1 MRNVDCGLRN
11 EECGLWNV
19 ECGMWNGE
27 WGVWNV
33 ECGIVIHYSLFTTY
47 NLIDD
52 DSKFVQYD
60 RRKVDSICHHGG
72 TLLVSAT
79 TISGTD

>member
-1 MRNVDCGLRN
+1 MRNG
-11 EECGLWNV
+11 
-19 ECGMWNGE
+19 
-27 WGVWNV
+27 
-33 ECGIVIHYSLFTTY
+33 YSLFTTY

-60 RRKVDSICHHGG
+60 RWEVDSICCDGG
-72 TLLVSAT
+72 ALLVSAT